1 MYSKFLHIIPNSEKY
16 QNTYNNFTVR
26 LPEFLKVDDTFEVAL
41 TEINIPHIFRN
52 IAKDSFITVVKCRQD
67 NILDI
72 DNIDFILK
80 IKVKAGYYR
89 NGRHLLDK
97 IHERASKI
105 VEDPSKKFLSP
116 PNNYDSFNH
125 EFFYQKNIRKKRD
138 LDKPPSKKRKRASEE
153 NLNPFK
159 PGYDPWYG
167 THLKDPDVLNV
178 ENVKPIISENIQK
191 FITSELKKQNVLI
204 NESIS
209 KILVDIKDIFK
220 QNDVEKSSSEKNIKD
235 IWIMISDIKNYFV
248 KRFDDIIEE
257 INKSIGN
264 LINTYNITLISD
276 IKEISE
282 ATYKRYFNDVLN
294 LTKKIEDQISKLF
307 KNESGDILENINR
320 IEEEI
325 TSVRNKISSTSVIT
339 QTVGNTIE
347 ELIEKIE
354 RNNITRAE
362 FDKNVISEISSK
374 NNELLDKFDII
385 FTILKSNEDLFMNEM
400 SKSKNVLI
408 SKINDLL
415 YEIKQI
421 KIYQNEKNDQILNK
435 SERIETALMENVK
448 ISLDNVIN
456 EIKRTRKN
464 TNKKISQ
471 NKNDIGEHFNK
482 IKSDFLNIIKENFS
496 NHFTALK
503 NTESAFNDKINNII
517 NTLKKFKK
525 SDETAKTIWNDI
537 SSLNVEISSM
547 IKNQNHNI
555 QKNISNKFDA
565 INKLMNTE
573 INEST
578 RIKRELVKKNIQ
590 HNLDIRKEF
599 EDNDIIRKISEIEHV
614 LEQKIHEIAFFYKK
628 GITELLN
635 TFSNN
640 QNEFMIKLNNLIS
653 KIDYIEETTLGR
665 MLNENLIK
673 IQEMLNNTNEKI
685 NSLEKSFNNINTNN
699 IIINEISDKFEK
711 VFLPKIITE
720 MGNLYVRNYD
730 YFSNLNDA
738 NNYTSYSMI
747 RSNKSATKIYDLI
760 RLNYDKFSN
769 HSEILATSDDG
780 YTHFNFE
787 NSLSKILGFE
797 KDIFHIK
804 NSEKMMSLSQINL
817 QNIQTIFVYCN
828 FVKDVTISDIN
839 SPLLAIVPIPDLE
852 NYALGTNI
860 NISFPIRNYIKMREK
875 NNLQELTFWL
885 RDSFGEKL
893 HFDYSLSPIILTLH
907 VKHTQNDLNTLN
919 I

>member
-138 LDKPPSKKRKRASEE
+138 LDKPPSKKRSKRASEE

-555 QKNISNKFDA
+555 QENISNKFDA
-565 INKLMNTE
+565 INKLINTE

-599 EDNDIIRKISEIEHV
+599 EDNDIIKKY
-614 LEQKIHEIAFFYKK
+614 QK
-628 GITELLN
+628 
-635 TFSNN
+635 
-640 QNEFMIKLNNLIS
+640 
-653 KIDYIEETTLGR
+653 
-665 MLNENLIK
+665 
-673 IQEMLNNTNEKI
+673 
-685 NSLEKSFNNINTNN
+685 
-699 IIINEISDKFEK
+699 
-711 VFLPKIITE
+711 
-720 MGNLYVRNYD
+720 
-730 YFSNLNDA
+730 
-738 NNYTSYSMI
+738 
-747 RSNKSATKIYDLI
+747 
-760 RLNYDKFSN
+760 
-769 HSEILATSDDG
+769 
-780 YTHFNFE
+780 
-787 NSLSKILGFE
+787 
-797 KDIFHIK
+797 
-804 NSEKMMSLSQINL
+804 
-817 QNIQTIFVYCN
+817 
-828 FVKDVTISDIN
+828 
-839 SPLLAIVPIPDLE
+839 
-852 NYALGTNI
+852 
-860 NISFPIRNYIKMREK
+860 
-875 NNLQELTFWL
+875 
-885 RDSFGEKL
+885 
-893 HFDYSLSPIILTLH
+893 
-907 VKHTQNDLNTLN
+907 
-919 I
+919 